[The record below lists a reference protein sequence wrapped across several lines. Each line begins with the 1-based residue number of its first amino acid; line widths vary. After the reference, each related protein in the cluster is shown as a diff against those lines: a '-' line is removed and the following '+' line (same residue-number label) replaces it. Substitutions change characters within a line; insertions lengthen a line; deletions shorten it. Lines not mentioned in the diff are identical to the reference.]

1 MGTTTDPPCFPLD
14 YASSR
19 REFHEAC
26 ARLGCALEAHPMNQ
40 AGPNGDDLTID
51 VAILPGGSP
60 DRTLLVSSGIHGV
73 EGFFG
78 AAVQLRALQDWAS
91 RPGRKHAG
99 VRCVMVH
106 ALNPFGFAWR
116 RRVNEDNV
124 DLNRNLLLPGESFSG
139 SPAGYAALD
148 GLLNPRHVPSRWEPV
163 RLEFMV
169 AIARHGMPAIKQSVA
184 SGQYDFPHG
193 LFYGGGQPSRTSEIL
208 SEHFDRWLADSQR
221 VFHLDLHTGLGKW
234 GSHKL
239 LIDHP
244 ISPDGWTTSLPGHL
258 DAQAI
263 IALYADHGT
272 HEQFHAEF
280 KTDLDLCRRPSG
292 AHGPLARSRVQR
304 ATQTGLDGLEAQ
316 AEELLGICKV
326 AREHGRRNQE
336 RFPSQAFEHSP
347 VDLYLA

>member
-19 REFHEAC
+19 REFREAC

-139 SPAGYAALD
+139 SPAGYAALE

-221 VFHLDLHTGLGKW
+221 MLSDGRHEVTDSGARQPRLPSPRSLSQRETPSSLRRFLQGAVGFTPTARTIDRPLFTMGGVHTGRVRRQ
-234 GSHKL
+234 L
-239 LIDHP
+239 LR
-244 ISPDGWTTSLPGHL
+244 
-258 DAQAI
+258 AQAMNSVP
-263 IALYADHGT
+263 
-272 HEQFHAEF
+272 E
-280 KTDLDLCRRPSG
+280 
-292 AHGPLARSRVQR
+292 
-304 ATQTGLDGLEAQ
+304 
-316 AEELLGICKV
+316 
-326 AREHGRRNQE
+326 
-336 RFPSQAFEHSP
+336 
-347 VDLYLA
+347 